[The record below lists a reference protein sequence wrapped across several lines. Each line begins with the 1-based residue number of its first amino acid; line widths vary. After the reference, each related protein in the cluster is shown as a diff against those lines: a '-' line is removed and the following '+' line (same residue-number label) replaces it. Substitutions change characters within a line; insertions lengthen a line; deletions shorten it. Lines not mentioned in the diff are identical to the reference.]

1 MRTSGMRP
9 GRRHFMSF
17 VLFAA
22 LPRHQ
27 VLTRTCFGAVCWFIE
42 LSLSE
47 KSKENLGILR
57 NLRMIV
63 MLEFLRV

>member
-1 MRTSGMRP
+1 
-9 GRRHFMSF
+9 MSF

-47 KSKENLGILR
+47 KSKENLGVLR